1 MSLFPPMFLQTLPC
15 MFIFGMI
22 LIAMAK
28 GTLNLQ
34 PLYTFSGHDV
44 CEYISSSKTYN
55 VNMTLWPIHYN
66 NL

>member
-1 MSLFPPMFLQTLPC
+1 

-55 VNMTLWPIHYN
+55 VNMTLWPKNYN